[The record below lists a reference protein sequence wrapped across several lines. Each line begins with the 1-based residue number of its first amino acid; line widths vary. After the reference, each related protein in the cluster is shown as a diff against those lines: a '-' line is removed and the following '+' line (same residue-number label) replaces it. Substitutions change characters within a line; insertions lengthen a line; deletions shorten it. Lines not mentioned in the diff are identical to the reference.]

1 MSDMVA
7 ASYSSHVQLAVIVL
21 SSFRQS
27 PGALLVELY
36 KRLVV
41 CADVRLEAL
50 LHLDVHKT
58 HLVGDTQ

>member
-1 MSDMVA
+1 MTDMVA

-41 CADVRLEAL
+41 CAELGRRHTKGIDMKL
-50 LHLDVHKT
+50 T
-58 HLVGDTQ
+58 G